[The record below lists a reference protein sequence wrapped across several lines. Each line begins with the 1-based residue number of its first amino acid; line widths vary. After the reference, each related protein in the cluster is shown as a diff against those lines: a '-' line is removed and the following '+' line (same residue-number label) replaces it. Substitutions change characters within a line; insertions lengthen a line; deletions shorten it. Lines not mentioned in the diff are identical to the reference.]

1 MMWSWDRPAKRREW
15 KLIVSGLLVYESM
28 ACLTSTAWCSSA
40 KCGYLAPPLT
50 PAPNISKWHFSDIAA
65 LANVRFAPE
74 AAVHPRSLFLRS
86 DNKRQR
92 GHAGITPR
100 GLRDCSLGPPEI
112 PSRGT

>member
-1 MMWSWDRPAKRREW
+1 MLVHQRTPVCATMMWSWERPAKRREW

-65 LANVRFAPE
+65 LANVRFAPIPVNYE
-74 AAVHPRSLFLRS
+74 LI
-86 DNKRQR
+86 KR
-92 GHAGITPR
+92 
-100 GLRDCSLGPPEI
+100 LCEVLSVND
-112 PSRGT
+112 